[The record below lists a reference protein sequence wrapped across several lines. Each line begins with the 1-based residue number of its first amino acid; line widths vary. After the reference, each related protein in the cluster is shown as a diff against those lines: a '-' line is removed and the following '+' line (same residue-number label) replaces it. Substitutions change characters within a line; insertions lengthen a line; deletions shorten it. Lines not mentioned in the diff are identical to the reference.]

1 VAVDFSSLAPNT
13 PIVVGAGQSVER
25 DAGTTSHL
33 GIAAQAAQMAVSD
46 CGGTGIAEN
55 IDTICVIRLFS
66 DSAPN
71 WKSELGRSNNPPES
85 IATAIGASPR
95 HRIYSHAGGNEPQ
108 ALLMEFFA
116 DIAAGEREMVL
127 MAGAEALRNQ
137 RKAQQQ
143 ELQLDWNE
151 EFTAPLEDRGIGNIY
166 PDPQEIANGMLMPLH
181 YYNLIEQARRKDLG
195 MSREA
200 YMDETA
206 KLMASFS
213 EIASNNSYAQWPGAM
228 SAAQIRDAEPLTHL
242 YTKRMIAQDSVN
254 QGAAL
259 LLTSVAKAREL
270 GIPEDRWVFMHGA
283 AQGTDVDVSVR
294 PTPGTSVV
302 AGSVLDKALGMAGC
316 TPADIDLI
324 DIYSCFP
331 CAVSEISDHLRLPA
345 DGSVPLTLTGGRP
358 FFGGPGNNYSMHGIA
373 EMVWQLRKAPGQIG
387 LVHANGGFL
396 TKHAAGIF
404 SCVPSTI
411 DWASAD
417 TQISPDATKRCERAN
432 NPETGVVISYCINF
446 YKGAPATVIVLAE
459 TDAGQRF
466 VCSTAPTD
474 NNTAQR
480 ILAADPTGARV
491 AVVPGEREHSWYLRL
506 VSDC

>member
-1 VAVDFSSLAPNT
+1 MAVDFSSIAPNT
-13 PIVVGAGQSVER
+13 PIIVGAGQSVER

-33 GIAAQAAQMAVSD
+33 GMAAQAAAMAVSD
-46 CGGTGIAEN
+46 CGGSGIAES
-55 IDTICVIRLFS
+55 IDSICVIRLFS

-71 WKSELGRSNNPPES
+71 WQSDLGRSNNPPES

-116 DIAAGEREMVL
+116 DIATGERAMVL
-127 MAGAEALRNQ
+127 LAGAEALRNQ
-137 RKAQQQ
+137 RKAQTQG
-143 ELQLDWNE
+143 LKLDWNE
-151 EFTAPLEDRGIGNIY
+151 EFTALLEDRGIGNIY

-181 YYNLIEQARRKDLG
+181 YYNLIEQARRNERG
-195 MSREA
+195 MSRED
-200 YMDETA
+200 YLDETA
-206 KLMASFS
+206 RLMASFS
-213 EIASNNSYAQWPGAM
+213 DVASNNPYSQWPGAM
-228 SAAQIRDAEPLTHL
+228 SAAEIRDAEPLTDL

-270 GIPEDRWVFMHGA
+270 EIPEDRWVFMHGA
-283 AQGTDVDVSVR
+283 AKGTDVDVSIR
-294 PTPGTSVV
+294 PTPGTSLV
-302 AGSVLDKALGMAGC
+302 AANVLDKALDMASC
-316 TPADIDLI
+316 SPADIDLI

-331 CAVSEISDHLRLPA
+331 CAVSEISDHLGLPA
-345 DGSVPLTLTGGRP
+345 DGSVPLTLTGGLP
-358 FFGGPGNNYSMHGIA
+358 FFGGPGNNYSMHGLA

-404 SCVPSTI
+404 SCAPSTI
-411 DWASAD
+411 DWATAD
-417 TQISPDATKRCERAN
+417 TRISPDATKRCERAN

-480 ILAADPTGARV
+480 ALAADPTGTRV
-491 AVVPGEREHSWYLRL
+491 TVVPGEREHCWHLSLFG
-506 VSDC
+506 DC

>member
-1 VAVDFSSLAPNT
+1 VAVDFSSIAPNT
-13 PIVVGAGQSVER
+13 PIIVGAGQSVER

-33 GIAAQAAQMAVSD
+33 GMAAEAAAMAVSD
-46 CGGTGIAEN
+46 CGGSGIAES
-55 IDTICVIRLFS
+55 IDSICVIRLFS

-71 WKSELGRSNNPPES
+71 WQSDLGRSNNPPES
-85 IATAIGASPR
+85 IAKAIGASPR

-116 DIAAGEREMVL
+116 DIATGERAMVL
-127 MAGAEALRNQ
+127 LAGAEALRNQ
-137 RKAQQQ
+137 RKTQQQ
-143 ELQLDWNE
+143 GLSLDWNE
-151 EFTAPLEDRGIGNIY
+151 EFAAPLEDRGVGNIY
-166 PDPQEIANGMLMPLH
+166 PDPQEVANGMLMPLH
-181 YYNLIEQARRKDLG
+181 YYTLIEQARRNDRD

-200 YMDETA
+200 YLEESA

-213 EIASNNSYAQWPGAM
+213 EIASNNPYAQWPGAM
-228 SAAQIRDAEPLTHL
+228 TAAQISDADPLTHL

-270 GIPEDRWVFMHGA
+270 NIPEDRWVFMHGA

-302 AGSVLDKALGMAGC
+302 AGAVLDKALDMAAC
-316 TPADIDLI
+316 TPRDIDLI

-331 CAVSEISDHLRLPA
+331 CAVSEVSDHLRLPS
-345 DGSVPLTLTGGRP
+345 DGSVPLTLTGGLP
-358 FFGGPGNNYSMHGIA
+358 FFGGPGNNYSMHGLA
-373 EMVWQLRKAPGQIG
+373 EMVWQLRKAPGHLG

-411 DWASAD
+411 NWATAG
-417 TQISPDATKRCERAN
+417 TQISPDAIRSCERDN
-432 NPETGVVISYCINF
+432 NPQTGVVISYCVNF
-446 YKGAPATVIVLAE
+446 YKGVPANVIVLAE

-466 VCSTAPTD
+466 VCSTAPED
-474 NNTAQR
+474 KDTAQR
-480 ILAADPTGARV
+480 ILAADPTGERV
-491 AVVPGEREHSWYLRL
+491 AVTPGEREHSWHLRL
-506 VSDC
+506 VSAC

>member
-1 VAVDFSSLAPNT
+1 MAVDFSSLAPNT

-33 GIAAQAAQMAVSD
+33 GMAAQAAAMAVSD
-46 CGGTGIAEN
+46 CGGSGIAER

-71 WKSELGRSNNPPES
+71 WQSELGRSNNPPES

-127 MAGAEALRNQ
+127 LAGAEALRNQ

-151 EFTAPLEDRGIGNIY
+151 EFTAPLEDRGLGNIY
-166 PDPQEIANGMLMPLH
+166 PNPQEIANGMLMPLH
-181 YYNLIEQARRKDLG
+181 YYTLIEQARRSDLG

-200 YMDETA
+200 YLDETA

-213 EIASNNSYAQWPGAM
+213 EIASKNPYAQWPGAM
-228 SAAQIRDAEPLTHL
+228 SAAQIRNAEPLTHL

-254 QGAAL
+254 QGASL
-259 LLTSVAKAREL
+259 LITSVAKARSL

-283 AQGTDVDVSVR
+283 AQGMDVDVSIR

-302 AGSVLDKALGMAGC
+302 AGAVLDKALDMAAC
-316 TPADIDLI
+316 TPTDIDLI

-331 CAVSEISDHLRLPA
+331 CAVSEISDHLELPS
-345 DGSVPLTLTGGRP
+345 DGSVPLTLTGGLP

-373 EMVWQLRKAPGQIG
+373 EMVWQLRKAPGHLG

-396 TKHAAGIF
+396 TKHATGIF
-404 SCVPSTI
+404 SCAPSTI

-417 TQISPDATKRCERAN
+417 TRIRSDTTKRSERAN
-432 NPETGVVISYCINF
+432 KPETGVVKSYCVNF
-446 YKGAPATVIVLAE
+446 YKGTPANVIVLAE
-459 TDAGQRF
+459 TDAGQHF

-474 NNTAQR
+474 RDTAQR
-480 ILAADPTGARV
+480 VLATDPTGKRV
-491 AVVPGEREHSWYLRL
+491 AVTPGEREHSWYLTL